1 MCETTDNETGR
12 IPAQT
17 SETLIIRAAHSR
29 VGKDVW
35 FSAAEAA
42 GRFLP
47 GTIAAKLRPVTER
60 LDSVLTD
67 SGPQAAAQRA
77 SLIAFSVRVASAGI
91 ALLSQ
96 VILARWMGEFEYGIF
111 VLVWL
116 TMVIIGDL
124 ACFGLHTTIIRFV
137 PEYVQRQMFGLV
149 RGILFTGRAFAFA
162 AATVIAL
169 IGSLALWLLKDEV
182 ASYYLVP
189 FILGFVC
196 LPMITLGNMLDGIA
210 RSRTW
215 VTLALTPSY
224 IVRPLLVLL
233 FMIVAHGSGLPSTAA
248 TALAV
253 SIAATWLTTVGQFF
267 TVDRSLQKDIPAAPR
282 DQRLR
287 EWMTVA
293 LPIFLVEGF
302 FFLLINVDVL
312 MVGREM
318 DPQHVA
324 IYFAATKI
332 MALAHFVYF
341 AVKASV
347 AQRYSDLLHS
357 GSREEFASFAQAS
370 VRWTFWPTLVLGIV
384 ILMAGYPLLRLF
396 GTAFTEGYPLLFIL
410 IIGVIAR
417 ASVGPAESLLNM
429 SGKQNICALLYAATL
444 GVNVI
449 LNLVL
454 IPRFGLTG
462 AAIST
467 AIAMLMEAMLLSTA
481 VFRTMHIAMFI
492 LIPRDRDNS
501 PEGIL

>member
-1 MCETTDNETGR
+1 MR
-12 IPAQT
+12 
-17 SETLIIRAAHSR
+17 
-29 VGKDVW
+29 
-35 FSAAEAA
+35 FSAAETAS
-42 GRFLP
+42 RFLP
-47 GTIAAKLRPVTER
+47 GRIAARLRPVTER
-60 LDSVLTD
+60 LDAVLTD
-67 SGPQAAAQRA
+67 SGPQASAQRS
-77 SLIAFSVRVASAGI
+77 SLVAFSVRVASAAI

-116 TMVIIGDL
+116 TMIIIGDL

-137 PEYVQRQMFGLV
+137 PEYMQRQMFGLV
-149 RGILFTGRAFAFA
+149 RGIIGTGRVFAFA
-162 AATVIAL
+162 AATFIAL
-169 IGSLALWLLKDEV
+169 LGAGLLLLLKDHV
-182 ASYYLVP
+182 TSYYLVP
-189 FILGFVC
+189 FILGFIC

-215 VTLALTPSY
+215 VMMALTPSY

-233 FMIVAHGSGLPSTAA
+233 FMIIAHEAGLPSSA
-248 TALAV
+248 TIALAV
-253 SIAATWLTTVGQFF
+253 SIAATWLTTVGQFL
-267 TVDRSLQKDIPAAPR
+267 TVDRSLEKDIPAATR
-282 DQRLR
+282 DQRLG
-287 EWMTVA
+287 EWMKVA

-312 MVGREM
+312 MVGHAL
-318 DPQHVA
+318 DPEHVA

-357 GSREEFASFAQAS
+357 GDRAEFASFAEAS
-370 VRWTFWPTLVLGIV
+370 VRWTFWPTLFLGAV
-384 ILMAGYPLLRLF
+384 ILLAGYPLLRLF
-396 GTAFTEGYPLLFIL
+396 GPAFTAGYPLLFIL

-429 SGKQNICALLYAATL
+429 SGKQNICALLYAVTL
-444 GVNVI
+444 AVNVI

-467 AIAMLMEAMLLSTA
+467 AIAMLMEAALLSAA
-481 VFRTMHIAMFI
+481 VSRTLHITMFI
-492 LIPRDRDNS
+492 LIPRDRTKTS
-501 PEGIL
+501 EGTL